1 MGFFRFLGY
10 LFALGF
16 LLVLIGGVAGYFVI
30 QRYSQDLPD
39 YSQLADYNPPVVT
52 RVLAGD
58 GRLMAEYALEKRI
71 FVPIGAIPKRLINA
85 FLAAEDKNFYS
96 HPGIDITG
104 IAQATLNDIIHI
116 GSDRRPIGASI
127 G

>member
-16 LLVLIGGVAGYFVI
+16 LLLLGGGVVGYFVI

-39 YSQLADYNPPVVT
+39 YSQLANYNPPVVT

-104 IAQATLNDIIHI
+104 IA
-116 GSDRRPIGASI
+116 
-127 G
+127 